1 LLLIVSSLLR
11 LGYIPPVLWSCRRH
25 WAYSGLRFGLVS
37 VFVSLVL
44 LNYFDFP
51 PFDTLAVTPDAIAR
65 VGIFVFVAS
74 LIGWLSEAR
83 RASEREREE
92 VLAREQ
98 FAHHQLSIVLERE
111 RAIQQRTALLAEL
124 GVAMTS
130 SLDDTMT
137 LQQLARTVVP
147 TLADFC
153 IVYVQQP
160 NGMIERVAVV
170 HRDPAIE
177 AMLHEIQVRDS
188 IDPQSLNPVAKVLR
202 TGTPDVAFTRSVE
215 DAKAHTSSAE
225 QRHATEVLRP
235 QAHIVLPLIAR
246 DRTLGA
252 ITFAM
257 GEPGRPY
264 TEDDVALAQEVAQR
278 AALAMDNAQLYQQA
292 QNAVQLRD
300 QFLSIAAHELKTPL
314 TTLTGQIQLV
324 RRRTE
329 RDGEVSEPT
338 RRSLSMIDDQ
348 VRRLNNMVRALLD
361 VSRIEHGQLSIE
373 RTPLD
378 ICALVRRVVREV
390 QATVGDREII
400 IDCPETPLYI
410 LGDAMRLDQ
419 VLLNLVQNALT
430 YSAASAPTT
439 VTVRK
444 DGNQLCIA
452 VQDRGIGIPA
462 ADLPQLFTRFFRAQN
477 AEAHHLGGMGIG
489 LAVVKEIVT
498 LHSGNV
504 KVESTEGEGSTFTI
518 SLPRAAEAEAADAYY
533 S

>member
-1 LLLIVSSLLR
+1 M
-11 LGYIPPVLWSCRRH
+11 
-25 WAYSGLRFGLVS
+25 
-37 VFVSLVL
+37 
-44 LNYFDFP
+44 
-51 PFDTLAVTPDAIAR
+51 AVTPDAIAR

-225 QRHATEVLRP
+225 QRRATEVLRP